1 MKYRWMGTSVLALSL
16 STGYSQHV
24 LTDHEIR
31 HGKANRHMHRSP
43 VDSLAARFESPQRD
57 AYQQPEKLMHFLGEL
72 HGKTVADIGAG
83 SGYFT
88 VRLAREAVKVIAAD
102 VDTGF
107 LRILD
112 DRISRM
118 GLQNVKT
125 RRIPYDDP
133 MLAES
138 EADLVL
144 VVNTYHH
151 IEDRAAYF
159 RKVRSG
165 LRIGGVLVIVD
176 FFKAEGPVGPPKEHR
191 ISIDQVVEELRQA
204 GFASFQVEVNLLP
217 LQYIIKAE

>member
-1 MKYRWMGTSVLALSL
+1 
-16 STGYSQHV
+16 
-24 LTDHEIR
+24 
-31 HGKANRHMHRSP
+31 
-43 VDSLAARFESPQRD
+43 
-57 AYQQPEKLMHFLGEL
+57 MHFLGEL

-88 VRLAREAVKVIAAD
+88 VRLAREAAKVIAAD

>member
-1 MKYRWMGTSVLALSL
+1 
-16 STGYSQHV
+16 
-24 LTDHEIR
+24 
-31 HGKANRHMHRSP
+31 
-43 VDSLAARFESPQRD
+43 
-57 AYQQPEKLMHFLGEL
+57 MHFLGEL